1 MLVLHFVFPES
12 RLGLVTMRSDQLMKP
27 DFLSE
32 FVLLVSG
39 AVLFFVL
46 ILSGIA
52 ALMK

>member
-1 MLVLHFVFPES
+1 
-12 RLGLVTMRSDQLMKP
+12 MKP